1 MSDARR
7 EATVDVVVV
16 SFNSRDHLRACVEP
30 LAGLEDIQVIVV
42 DNASTDGSLDA
53 IAGLDVTSVQLDTN
67 GGFAHGCNVGWR
79 RGGGAFVLFLNPDSV
94 MTPEAVRGLAATLE
108 RDDSI
113 GAAAPRILEADG
125 SLAFSQ
131 RRYPRPSITFSQGF
145 FLHRLFPGA
154 AWADDIVRDERSY
167 ARPGSAEWVSGAC
180 VLVRR
185 SALDELG
192 GLDER
197 FFMYCEDVDLCRRL
211 HDRGYDVR
219 YEPSVTLVHDGGGSA
234 PRTSLLPVLAQSRV
248 LYAQKHFGRATRT
261 LERAGLALGAAAHV
275 LASRGRGARR
285 GHARAV
291 AAVFSPGRDVRPE
304 PLVRPG
310 DVSRGA
316 RGLGENGSAER
327 E

>member
-1 MSDARR
+1 MNDARR

-16 SFNSRDHLRACVEP
+16 SFNSRDQLRASIEP
-30 LAGLEDIQVIVV
+30 LACLADIHVIVI
-42 DNASTDGSLDA
+42 DNASTDGSLDV
-53 IAGLDVTSVQLDTN
+53 ISDLDVTSVQLDTN

-79 RGGGAFVLFLNPDSV
+79 RGGAPFVLFLNPDSL
-94 MTPEAVRGLAATLE
+94 MTPEAVRGLATTLE

-131 RRYPRPSITFSQGF
+131 RRYPKPSITFSQGF

-154 AWADDIVRDERSY
+154 AWADDIVRDESSY
-167 ARPGSAEWVSGAC
+167 AAPGSPEWVSGAC
-180 VLVRR
+180 ILVRR
-185 SALDELG
+185 SALEELD

-211 HDRGYDVR
+211 HDGGHGVR

-261 LERAGLALGAAAHV
+261 LERAGLALSAAAHV

-291 AAVFSPGRDVRPE
+291 AAVFAPSRDVRPE

-310 DVSRGA
+310 DDSRGA
-316 RGLGENGSAER
+316 RRLGENSSAKR